1 MAVELSRVAKQVY
14 LVSRRG
20 TWVLNRVFD
29 YGMPLDQTNSRFRNY
44 VLRRIVPPSVTN
56 WLTERRLN
64 QRFDHALYGLKPKHR
79 VSEYAKFLEKQT

>member
-1 MAVELSRVAKQVY
+1 MELSRIAKQVY

-29 YGMPLDQTNSRFRNY
+29 YGMPLDQENNNRFRND

-56 WLTERRLN
+56 WFIESKLN

-79 VSEYAKFLEKQT
+79 VFEYAEFLEKQT